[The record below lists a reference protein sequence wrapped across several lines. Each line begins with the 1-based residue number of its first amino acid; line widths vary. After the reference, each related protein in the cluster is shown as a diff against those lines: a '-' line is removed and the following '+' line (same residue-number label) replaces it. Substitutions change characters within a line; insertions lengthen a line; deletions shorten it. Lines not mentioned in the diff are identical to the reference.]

1 MNNTLTK
8 TPISRSLFILAC
20 SATLSL
26 SACKKQE
33 RAEPDPKDNA
43 AQAQVDPA
51 PADSP
56 STPSKAKI
64 AAEVAVEISKAPEQ
78 ADAILARHRMDRESL
93 EALMFEIAKD
103 PKLRDAYNQARRASF
118 ASR

>member
-1 MNNTLTK
+1 MNDTLTK
-8 TPISRSLFILAC
+8 TPISFSLFILAC

-33 RAEPDPKDNA
+33 HTEPAPKENA
-43 AQAQVDPA
+43 A
-51 PADSP
+51 PADIDPDPANSP

-64 AAEVAVEISKAPEQ
+64 AAEVAVEISRTPEQ
-78 ADAILARHRMDRESL
+78 ADAILARHGMDRESL
-93 EALMFEIAKD
+93 EALIFEIAKD
-103 PKLRDAYNQARRASF
+103 PKLREAYNHARQASL